1 MIARLNDIK
10 NFIDGIL
17 QAHIGTVEQL
27 WISVCLFAMFVI
39 GLIIYYCYSK
49 SIGFHE
55 GWAHGRN

>member
-1 MIARLNDIK
+1 MIVQLNGFK
-10 NFIDGIL
+10 NFINDIL

-27 WISVCLFAMFVI
+27 WIGVCLFAMFVI

-55 GWAHGRN
+55 G